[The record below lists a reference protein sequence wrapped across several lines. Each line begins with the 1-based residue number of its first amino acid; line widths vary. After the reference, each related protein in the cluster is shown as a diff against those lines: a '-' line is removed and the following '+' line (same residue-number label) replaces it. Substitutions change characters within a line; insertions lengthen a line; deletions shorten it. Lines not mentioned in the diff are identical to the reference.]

1 MTEEEFLNKS
11 TQATAYLVAM
21 ANKVILEESP
31 VSANTIGIRI
41 MEACGIAKANQKIRE
56 RLDYIIRATR
66 VKPAPEGGTLFFWKS
81 GDDPMAYDFYR
92 TSPEDE
98 VRDPEDI
105 HPSEAAC
112 AILEAIREQFGIP
125 HDAAL
130 VAGAHKLGLKRMTPA
145 VKTLMGRAMEIL
157 ENENAVTLDSN
168 GMLQVKNMI

>member
-56 RLDYIIRATR
+56 RIDYVVRATR

-92 TSPEDE
+92 VSPEGE
-98 VRDPEDI
+98 VRSPEDI

-112 AILEAIREQFGIP
+112 AMLEAIKEQYGIP
-125 HDAAL
+125 RDAAL
-130 VAGAHKLGLKRMTPA
+130 VAGAHKLGLTRMTPSA
-145 VKTLMGRAMEIL
+145 KTLMETGMEIL
-157 ENENAVTLDSN
+157 ENENAVTLDNN
-168 GMLQVKNMI
+168 GMLQVKSVL